1 MENKLTIANLYNNL
15 SLYNIDSK
23 TRIDIISNTYD
34 IDRSTIFRWKNDS
47 EKIITNNNNNII
59 MLNNYKNITFS
70 IETLIID
77 NVSKYNSINKLRKF
91 LNKTLNTYVSNNM
104 IKCVLAS
111 NKIKFKNFSNINIDT
126 FVKNNCIDDNKI
138 IITNEIELYII
149 NNKENSIE
157 LITNKVNLNFNIKC
171 TKKDIISLS

>member
-1 MENKLTIANLYNNL
+1 MENKLTITNLYNNL

-47 EKIITNNNNNII
+47 GKIITNNNNNII
-59 MLNNYKNITFS
+59 MLNNYKNKNITFS

-149 NNKENSIE
+149 NNQENSI
-157 LITNKVNLNFNIKC
+157 
-171 TKKDIISLS
+171 

>member
-111 NKIKFKNFSNINIDT
+111 NTPKFYKKNILKVID
-126 FVKNNCIDDNKI
+126 
-138 IITNEIELYII
+138 IITFYI
-149 NNKENSIE
+149 KSNS
-157 LITNKVNLNFNIKC
+157 V
-171 TKKDIISLS
+171 